1 MSVWKVADCD
11 SDAVV
16 NHTCGRWPATRTIGG
31 RLPPWHL
38 PTLANAGEGPYRTV
52 AVVHTGLVGLKSPV
66 ATPMPWFTTRAVG
79 EPPPAIG
86 GHVPSGT
93 SRPSSARVRSG
104 GAKSE
109 IGRQPRRTWGG
120 FGLALMVLCLS
131 TP

>member
-1 MSVWKVADCD
+1 MQS
-11 SDAVV
+11 S
-16 NHTCGRWPATRTIGG
+16 GISG
-31 RLPPWHL
+31 
-38 PTLANAGEGPYRTV
+38 TLVSAWEEPYRTL
-52 AVVHTGLVGLKSPV
+52 AAAHTGLCGLKSPV
-66 ATPMPWFTTRAVG
+66 ATPMPWFTTCAVG

-86 GHVPSGT
+86 GGLVPSVT